1 MDGKFVNSKLLPILR
16 TKRSLPM
23 WMKGACK
30 RVTLATKD
38 HVLNNAANDEYKA
51 PTRRKHQEFMIRH
64 ESLVPLFMTGLGCHR
79 SVVPVEK

>member
-38 HVLNNAANDEYKA
+38 HVLNNAATDDYKPPRCKLQA
-51 PTRRKHQEFMIRH
+51 FMISH
-64 ESLVPLFMTGLGCHR
+64 ESLAPLIMASLSYHGSFI
-79 SVVPVEK
+79 SVAE